1 MDKVTTLANHIIE
14 NAIHQLA
21 TDIHFIPDKENVK
34 LYFRINGYRHHFSS
48 LSLTQYQTLLSYL
61 KFTGKMDIGQTR
73 KPQSGTVPFK
83 LKNSKYSL
91 RISTLPSLTME
102 SLAIRI
108 LEESIHYSLQ
118 RLFLFPNQ
126 SNTVMQ
132 LLDHSSGIILFT
144 GPTGSGKSTTMYGI
158 VSAVV
163 EKTNCQT
170 ITLEDPVEKKL
181 DNVLQVQINESAGF
195 SYDTGLKAALRHD
208 PDIILVGEIRDKE
221 TAQFAF
227 RAANTGHLVIST
239 LHARNTI
246 GTIHRLKEMNI
257 PTSDLEQNLIA
268 IASTELLPLN
278 VVKYQGERA
287 AIIELLTGDNL
298 LSILH
303 AEGISNNKKIP
314 YPSFLELRRRAYAY
328 GFINHPIRPTPSSFS
343 TNPP

>member
-1 MDKVTTLANHIIE
+1 MDKAITLTNHIIE
-14 NAIHQLA
+14 EAIKHLA
-21 TDIHFIPDKENVK
+21 TDIHFIPDEENVK
-34 LYFRINGYRHHFSS
+34 LYYRINGYRHNFSS
-48 LSLTQYQTLLSYL
+48 LSLSQYQTLLSYL

-73 KPQSGTVPFK
+73 KPQSGTIPFK
-83 LKNSKYSL
+83 LKNSNYSL
-91 RISTLPSLTME
+91 RISTLPSLSME

-126 SNTVMQ
+126 TNAVMR
-132 LLDHSSGIILFT
+132 LLEHSSGIILFT

-158 VSAVV
+158 VAAVV
-163 EKTNCQT
+163 ERTNCQT

-181 DNVLQVQINESAGF
+181 DNVLQVQINESSGF
-195 SYDTGLKAALRHD
+195 TYDTGLKAALRHD

-257 PTSDLEQNLIA
+257 SNTDLEQNLIA
-268 IASTELLPLN
+268 IASTNLLPLTIP
-278 VVKYQGERA
+278 KYHNERA
-287 AIIELLTGDNL
+287 AIIELLSGNDL
-298 LSILH
+298 LSIIQF
-303 AEGISNNKKIP
+303 GDNDQNKIP
-314 YPSFLELRRRAYAY
+314 NPSFLKLRRRAYAY
-328 GFINHPIRPTPSSFS
+328 GFINDPVRPTPPSD
-343 TNPP
+343 